1 MLFIEF
7 LLLTCEVL
15 EVAPHLV
22 LLLLVVLGVLA
33 QKQYSLHL
41 EGSNID
47 TIYWRYCSTL
57 SPLDTLLVQELP
69 KQDLV
74 WLT

>member
-33 QKQYSLHL
+33 QQQYSLHL
-41 EGSNID
+41 
-47 TIYWRYCSTL
+47 
-57 SPLDTLLVQELP
+57 
-69 KQDLV
+69 
-74 WLT
+74 